1 MFALSQVGK
10 AFYPITHHR
19 NRTTRALC
27 LDTMPRK
34 QRRYQPSREKLD
46 QSVSDILDKV
56 KKENPHIFFWT
67 SFVRMT
73 K

>member
-1 MFALSQVGK
+1 MA
-10 AFYPITHHR
+10 
-19 NRTTRALC
+19 
-27 LDTMPRK
+27 RK